1 MTYQIFS
8 GPQEHSPARHTV
20 ESIIKDSGLPAAFSH
35 SLVYAAWETDEIIGG
50 ELWRNLGL
58 ALLAVLIVTLLLL
71 GSLRLCLLVLAT
83 VLLTLVDLI
92 GFLHFWGITIDILSA
107 VNIVLAIGLCVD
119 YAVHIAHAYLMS
131 EGSRQ
136 QRATNAVK
144 LIGAAVVNGGTTTF
158 LALLFCGL
166 SSSHVYQTF
175 FKVSRALSQIW
186 VRFQ

>member
-1 MTYQIFS
+1 MWLPRPTYLVHQVQKKQIIEILSLLSTRCRVTYQIFS

-92 GFLHFWGITIDILSA
+92 GFLHFWGITIDIISCINIILA
-107 VNIVLAIGLCVD
+107 VGFCVD
-119 YAVHIAHAYLMS
+119 YSCHIAH
-131 EGSRQ
+131 R
-136 QRATNAVK
+136 
-144 LIGAAVVNGGTTTF
+144 F
-158 LALLFCGL
+158 
-166 SSSHVYQTF
+166 SSSIL
-175 FKVSRALSQIW
+175 K
-186 VRFQ
+186 